1 MQTIQPD
8 QVAHIIES
16 AVFASKAI
24 SWVIGTAVPAIL
36 IAVIFI
42 IRLEGKVRSQADK
55 ANSQAEE
62 IRVLREK
69 VYEPLIRLVS
79 RFDQFELRMGE
90 RFDALDKRWD
100 TSPTSPS
107 RRKTK

>member
-1 MQTIQPD
+1 MQAIQPD
-8 QVAHIIES
+8 HIPHIIES

-42 IRLEGKVRSQADK
+42 IRLEGKVRAQDDK
-55 ANSQAEE
+55 ASAQAEE

-79 RFDQFELRMGE
+79 RFDQFELRINE

-100 TSPTSPS
+100 SRPASP